1 MDTIFTNSESSKTFN
16 PHKLILSPTDKKI
29 NSSDKYISFS
39 NLNINYT
46 QKNIITPYKNN
57 TFKVS
62 ARTDQILYQIFKI
75 ISIIPSKNL

>member
-1 MDTIFTNSESSKTFN
+1 MDIIFTNSESSKTFN
-16 PHKLILSPTDKKI
+16 PRKLILSPTDKKI
-29 NSSDKYISFS
+29 NSSDEYISFS